1 MEQCASHPK
10 SKAKEESNA
19 VPLCRAKPSP
29 SFINLQ
35 ASSPPATFL
44 SVQTAKLPSGIF
56 AHRPSKGACGSSCAW
71 KDERVIPLEP
81 SLPRCHHRLSGAL
94 CSSVALP
101 SGVDPKPKE
110 CLGLLECMYANLQLQ
125 TQLAQQQMAIL
136 ENLQA
141 SMTQLA
147 PVRGS
152 KSSSLPALSR
162 NLLLNRLP
170 QFRK

>member
-1 MEQCASHPK
+1 PSDFVP
-10 SKAKEESNA
+10 AKEESNA

-44 SVQTAKLPSGIF
+44 SVQTAK
-56 AHRPSKGACGSSCAW
+56 
-71 KDERVIPLEP
+71 
-81 SLPRCHHRLSGAL
+81 
-94 CSSVALP
+94 LP